1 MSPMEQLFSLPCI
14 PLPTFPQNKLGITQ
28 TNYVP
33 NDPVKETAKN
43 PRETLEAL
51 QTLVKSLVIFESAVS
66 CFNPIHKSWA
76 KM

>member
-33 NDPVKETAKN
+33 NDPSERNGEKSQGNSRSFTN
-43 PRETLEAL
+43 PSQVTCN
-51 QTLVKSLVIFESAVS
+51 I
-66 CFNPIHKSWA
+66 
-76 KM
+76 